1 MMGLF
6 SRLVEAGTL
15 PSYKKAIDIYS
26 PLTGTVVPLD
36 EVPHALFT
44 ERMFGEGIAI
54 KPSGYQVLAPFSGT
68 MLLFP
73 ELANQLRIKA
83 QNGLQ
88 IQIQLGID
96 SHLMLGEGFKR
107 VVKQGEHFEKGQLL
121 AEFSLVKMKKQ
132 LSNILCPI
140 TLLNS
145 DKIKGLQ
152 AHYFQVIAGE
162 DTIMTVYV

>member
-6 SRLVEAGTL
+6 SCLVEAGTL

-26 PLTGTVVPLD
+26 PLTGTVLPLD

-44 ERMFGEGIAI
+44 ERIFGEGIAI
-54 KPSGYQVLAPFSGT
+54 KPSGYQVFAPFAGT
-68 MLLFP
+68 MLHFP
-73 ELANQLRIKA
+73 ELANQLRIKG

-107 VVKQGEHFEKGQLL
+107 IIKQGESFKHGQLL
-121 AEFSLVKMKKQ
+121 AEFSLIKMKKQ
-132 LSNILCPI
+132 LPSILCPI
-140 TLLNS
+140 TVLNS

-152 AHYFQVIAGE
+152 AHYFQVIASE
-162 DTIMTVYV
+162 DTIMSVYL

>member
-1 MMGLF
+1 MGLF
-6 SRLVEAGTL
+6 CRLVEASTL

-26 PLTGTVVPLD
+26 PLTGTVLPLD
-36 EVPHALFT
+36 EVPHSLFT

-54 KPSGYQVLAPFSGT
+54 KPSGYRVFAPFSGT
-68 MLLFP
+68 MLYFP

-107 VVKQGEHFEKGQLL
+107 IVKQGESFEQGQLL
-121 AEFSLVKMKKQ
+121 AEFSLIKMKKQ
-132 LSNILCPI
+132 LSSILCPI
-140 TLLNS
+140 TVLNS

-152 AHYFQVIAGE
+152 AHYFQVIAAE